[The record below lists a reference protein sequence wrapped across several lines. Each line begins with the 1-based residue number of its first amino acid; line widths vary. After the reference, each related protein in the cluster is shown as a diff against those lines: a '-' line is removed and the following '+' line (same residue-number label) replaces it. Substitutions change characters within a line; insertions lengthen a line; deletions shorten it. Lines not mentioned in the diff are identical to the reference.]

1 MELAEKI
8 RDYWVIEM
16 KAKRVVFVRR
26 GKKEFRIYVKDDFWQ
41 TIPNL
46 DFIDDIEI
54 YTSKDINNKDHVN
67 DRTDQ
72 I

>member
-1 MELAEKI
+1 
-8 RDYWVIEM
+8 M

-26 GKKEFRIYVKDDFWQ
+26 GQKEFRVYVKTDWWQ
-41 TIPNL
+41 TIPDL

-54 YTSKDINNKDHVN
+54 YTSKDTNNKDHVN
-67 DRTDQ
+67 DREDR

>member
-1 MELAEKI
+1 
-8 RDYWVIEM
+8 M
-16 KAKRVVFVRR
+16 KAKRVVFVRK

-67 DRTDQ
+67 DRTDP

>member
-1 MELAEKI
+1 
-8 RDYWVIEM
+8 V

-26 GKKEFRIYVKDDFWQ
+26 GKKEFRLYVKDDWWQ
-41 TIPNL
+41 SIPNL
-46 DFIDDIEI
+46 DFIEDIEL

-67 DRTDQ
+67 DREDR